1 VEDAVIPAEKLIIFQ
16 EEKVDEDE
24 SVEALN
30 VAVVHEGA
38 PGDLTSTDFI
48 TQQIHEEIE
57 KQELEKIETL
67 GEQIV
72 EIQHNTIIQQS
83 TL

>member
-1 VEDAVIPAEKLIIFQ
+1 M
-16 EEKVDEDE
+16 
-24 SVEALN
+24 
-30 VAVVHEGA
+30 HEGA